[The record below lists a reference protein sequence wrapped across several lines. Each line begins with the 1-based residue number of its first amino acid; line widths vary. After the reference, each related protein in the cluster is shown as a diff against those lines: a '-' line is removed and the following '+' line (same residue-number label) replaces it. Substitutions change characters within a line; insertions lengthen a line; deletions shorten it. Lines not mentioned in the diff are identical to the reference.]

1 MEFNY
6 NKHKDL
12 FVKKDDSI
20 LFVLKKMDQTS
31 RKLLLVFEDNRFS
44 SLISIGDIQRAIIK
58 NISLETQIGRI
69 LRKNVRVA
77 YLTEQF
83 DVIKQR
89 MLDYRTECMPIL
101 DKNNNLANVY
111 FWEDIFGKD
120 RSRIES
126 KLNLPVVI
134 MAGGKGSRLKPIT
147 NIIPKPLIPL
157 GEKTIVEIIMNKFIE
172 VGCNNFFMSVNYR
185 ADFIKHYFKTLNDD
199 TYKIRYFQEKK
210 PLGTAGSLFLLKDKI
225 STTFFVTNC
234 DIIIEQDY
242 REIYDYHKDV
252 KNELTIVTALKHYK
266 IPYGIIETSENGQ
279 LISLS
284 EKPEYTF
291 KINSGLYI
299 LEPHLLN
306 EIPENKFFHITQIIE
321 KIKKRNG
328 KIGAFPISEKSW
340 IDIGEWKVYLENI

>member
-1 MEFNY
+1 
-6 NKHKDL
+6 
-12 FVKKDDSI
+12 
-20 LFVLKKMDQTS
+20 
-31 RKLLLVFEDNRFS
+31 
-44 SLISIGDIQRAIIK
+44 
-58 NISLETQIGRI
+58 
-69 LRKNVRVA
+69 
-77 YLTEQF
+77 
-83 DVIKQR
+83 
-89 MLDYRTECMPIL
+89 
-101 DKNNNLANVY
+101 
-111 FWEDIFGKD
+111 
-120 RSRIES
+120 
-126 KLNLPVVI
+126 